1 MKYHKGTKF
10 TARMKV
16 TIQIK
21 DSNYLLA
28 RAKLA
33 RQEEDAKSNRAVVV
47 AADKAR
53 DATTYIG
60 SQLSDSQQ
68 VKLATVAIEKVFNKL
83 NYKENESK

>member
-1 MKYHKGTKF
+1 
-10 TARMKV
+10 MKV
-16 TIQIK
+16 TIKIK

-28 RAKLA
+28 RAKLL
-33 RQEEDAKSNRAVVV
+33 RKEEDDKSKRAVMV

-60 SQLSDSQQ
+60 NQLSDSQQ
-68 VKLATVAIEKVFNKL
+68 VRLAMVAIEKVFNKL

>member
-1 MKYHKGTKF
+1 M
-10 TARMKV
+10 RV

-28 RAKLA
+28 RAKLV
-33 RQEEDAKSNRAVVV
+33 RQEEDDKSKRTVVV

-60 SQLSDSQQ
+60 CQFSDGQQ
-68 VKLATVAIEKVFNKL
+68 VRLAMIAIEKVFNKL
-83 NYKENESK
+83 NYKENE

>member
-1 MKYHKGTKF
+1 
-10 TARMKV
+10 MKV

-28 RAKLA
+28 RAKLV
-33 RQEEDAKSNRAVVV
+33 RQEEDEKSKRAVVV

-60 SQLSDSQQ
+60 NQLSDSQQ
-68 VKLATVAIEKVFNKL
+68 VRLATVAIKNVFNKL
-83 NYKENESK
+83 NYNEK

>member
-1 MKYHKGTKF
+1 
-10 TARMKV
+10 MKV

-28 RAKLA
+28 RVKLA
-33 RQEEDAKSNRAVVV
+33 RLEEDAKSKRAVLV
-47 AADKAR
+47 AAEKAR

-68 VKLATVAIEKVFNKL
+68 VRLATVAIKKVFN
-83 NYKENESK
+83 EINEQ

>member
-1 MKYHKGTKF
+1 
-10 TARMKV
+10 MKV
-16 TIQIK
+16 TIDIK

-28 RAKLA
+28 RAELV
-33 RQEEDAKSNRAVVV
+33 RREVDAKSKRAVAV

-68 VKLATVAIEKVFNKL
+68 MRLAMFAIEKVFNKL
-83 NYKENESK
+83 NYKENE

>member
-1 MKYHKGTKF
+1 
-10 TARMKV
+10 MKV
-16 TIQIK
+16 TIDIK

-28 RAKLA
+28 RAELV

-47 AADKAR
+47 AAEKAR

-68 VKLATVAIEKVFNKL
+68 VRLATVAIKKVINEL
-83 NYKENESK
+83 NYKDNESK